1 MEKFELKENVTIKT
15 PEIHQSAFIADGA
28 KVIGDVIMKS
38 ESSIWYNT
46 VVRADINQIV
56 VGKRS
61 NIQDNSVLHLENDQ
75 GVIIGDDVTIGHN
88 AIIHGCTIND
98 GALIGMGAIIMN
110 GAIIG
115 KGAVV
120 GAGAIVTEHMHVPDL
135 GLVVGVPGKVIKTLP
150 DSTFEKNVK
159 WAKKYTQLAFIHKS
173 QNN

>member
-28 KVIGDVIMKS
+28 KVSGDVIMKS

-135 GLVVGVPGKVIKTLP
+135 GLVVGIPGKVIKTLP